1 MKRSILNS
9 KIYLYMTEFFA
20 GMSVMAVELGASR
33 LLAPYFSSSQIV
45 WTIIIGTIMIAMA
58 LGNIMGGKMEK
69 VDTGL
74 VKYEAGDRILTD
86 DKVPVELLSMNA
98 IDALIRDEVD
108 YYKDIY
114 NEKGLKGLLEEL

>member
-1 MKRSILNS
+1 
-9 KIYLYMTEFFA
+9 
-20 GMSVMAVELGASR
+20 
-33 LLAPYFSSSQIV
+33 
-45 WTIIIGTIMIAMA
+45 
-58 LGNIMGGKMEK
+58 MEK

-86 DKVPVELLSMNA
+86 DKAPVELLSMNA